1 MTAFN
6 LFGIIAEKSMTFTDY
21 DIEIK
26 SFGNY
31 FINGK
36 IILLL
41 NNNQQSMKK
50 TLFEKRRWDRR

>member
-1 MTAFN
+1 MTDIN
-6 LFGIIAEKSMTFTDY
+6 LFKIIAEKSMTFTDY

-41 NNNQQSMKK
+41 NNQKSMKK
-50 TLFEKRRWDRR
+50 ILFEKRRWDRR

>member
-1 MTAFN
+1 MTDINVFN
-6 LFGIIAEKSMTFTDY
+6 IIAEKSMTFTDY

-31 FINGK
+31 FISGK

-41 NNNQQSMKK
+41 I
-50 TLFEKRRWDRR
+50 